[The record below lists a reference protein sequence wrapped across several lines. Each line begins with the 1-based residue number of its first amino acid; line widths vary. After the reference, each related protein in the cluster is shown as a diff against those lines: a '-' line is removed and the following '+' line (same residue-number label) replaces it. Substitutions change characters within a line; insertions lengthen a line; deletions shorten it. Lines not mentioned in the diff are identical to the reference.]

1 MTQTRSSQCEPAV
14 LDDLAQD
21 FRKIAGKRP
30 DGMVSKKSMT
40 SAIIR
45 ELVAVAKFGDPR
57 IWYVRAIVDRGF
69 DRKTAYKIVRE
80 AYRQAETRWKAEMS
94 AGQPYPDP
102 DKANIPKAPAATSG
116 GGETK
121 TAPAQAAKPEKPL
134 NGDARES
141 DGWVWDK
148 DLQDYRDPQT
158 LVSGFYRVR
167 DHHVW
172 DAREGKFVNES
183 TLPDGY
189 KRIEDG
195 WEWNSTM
202 HAYRNPKGGNNPFG
216 LNLIGNGNTK

>member
-1 MTQTRSSQCEPAV
+1 MTQTRSSQCDPAV

-94 AGQPYPDP
+94 AGQPYPD
-102 DKANIPKAPAATSG
+102 KANISKAHSATSG

-121 TAPAQAAKPEKPL
+121 TAPAQVAKTEKPL
-134 NGDARES
+134 NGDVRES
-141 DGWVWDK
+141 DGFVYDGG
-148 DLQDYRDPQT
+148 LRDYRDPAT
-158 LVSGFYRVR
+158 LISGFRFVR
-167 DHHVW
+167 EDLVW
-172 DAREGKFVNES
+172 DAREGKKVLIK

-195 WEWNSTM
+195 WEWDASM
-202 HAYRNPKGGNNPFG
+202 CRYRDPKGGNNPYG
-216 LNLIGNGNTK
+216 LNLAK

>member
-1 MTQTRSSQCEPAV
+1 MTQTRSSQCDPAV

-94 AGQPYPDP
+94 AGQPYR
-102 DKANIPKAPAATSG
+102 DKANISKAPSATSG

-121 TAPAQAAKPEKPL
+121 TAPAQVAKTEKPL
-134 NGDARES
+134 NGDVRES
-141 DGWVWDK
+141 DGFVYDK
-148 DLQDYRDPQT
+148 DMRDYRDQAT
-158 LVSGFYRVR
+158 LTSG
-167 DHHVW
+167 
-172 DAREGKFVNES
+172 
-183 TLPDGY
+183 
-189 KRIEDG
+189 
-195 WEWNSTM
+195 
-202 HAYRNPKGGNNPFG
+202 
-216 LNLIGNGNTK
+216 